1 MGSKKAYT
9 PLENVSGSMAIEVP
23 EPRSWKPSGIRRS
36 FNLGDLETLAP
47 EFRYSIAVSRPD
59 FGRYVGIVVEAYANR
74 EYMVVWTN
82 QPLTYGTKKG
92 MFNGDHLL
100 LVENADKKLMG
111 AK

>member
-1 MGSKKAYT
+1 M
-9 PLENVSGSMAIEVP
+9 
-23 EPRSWKPSGIRRS
+23 
-36 FNLGDLETLAP
+36 TLAP